1 MKLLSNNCFQIIAIK
16 CFCFVFCC
24 YVSLSLF
31 SVLLFNFSH
40 ARCLLKTQ
48 NTIKILHKFLRNNLN
63 VNNNNIVT
71 EVAAHFLLGL
81 VVVVFI

>member
-1 MKLLSNNCFQIIAIK
+1 MFL
-16 CFCFVFCC
+16 FCFIVVMFLCLCFLFCC
-24 YVSLSLF
+24 LTFHTRVAY
-31 SVLLFNFSH
+31 
-40 ARCLLKTQ
+40 LKTQ

>member
-1 MKLLSNNCFQIIAIK
+1 MFLFFFPLLC
-16 CFCFVFCC
+16 
-24 YVSLSLF
+24 VSV

-48 NTIKILHKFLRNNLN
+48 NTIKILHKFLRNNSN